1 MKEFYFE
8 RLKVWEESREMVEI
22 IYKVTSQF
30 PKEEKYALTSQIRR
44 ATTSIS
50 ANIAEGMTRQSDKSK
65 ARFINIAF
73 GSAIE
78 VINFLILAR
87 DLKYPTNND
96 YTKLRSKTE
105 KITNQLNALYN
116 RLK

>member
-50 ANIAEGMTRQSDKSK
+50 ANIAEGMTQQSDKSK

-78 VINFLILAR
+78 VINFLILAV
-87 DLKYPTNND
+87 T
-96 YTKLRSKTE
+96 
-105 KITNQLNALYN
+105 
-116 RLK
+116 